1 MIQKILTLGAKVMT
15 SYIPDNIIKELNDY
29 VDEVIL
35 NKNLLK
41 KLDHGSK
48 LAGDITQEIELPTE
62 FLEKS
67 KWPEY
72 IGDRTAEYIRDGM
85 GAKMNKF
92 HLISTWVVRS
102 FNNDFNPV
110 HWHGGHVS
118 GVGFLKVPSTQK
130 YTDAKGNDKGRLE
143 LITGQ
148 RHFMSQSTCK
158 ISPKVGGLVIFPNWM
173 MHTAYPSSSN
183 EERRTISFNAQV
195 DNTIYDVYAN
205 THPAKF

>member
-29 VDEVIL
+29 VDEVIS
-35 NKNLLK
+35 NKNLSK

-118 GVGFLKVPSTQK
+118 SVGFLKVPSTQK

>member
-85 GAKMNKF
+85 GAKINKF

>member
-41 KLDHGSK
+41 ELDHGSK

-85 GAKMNKF
+85 GAKINKF

>member
-1 MIQKILTLGAKVMT
+1 MIQRILTLGAKIMT
-15 SYIPDNIIKELNDY
+15 SYIPDEIVNELNNY
-29 VDEVIL
+29 VDEVINDKEL
-35 NKNLLK
+35 SKQ
-41 KLDHGSK
+41 LDHGSK
-48 LAGDITQEIELPTE
+48 LAGDITQEIELPIN
-62 FLEKS
+62 FLKKS

-85 GAKMNKF
+85 GAKINRF

-102 FNNDFNPV
+102 FANDFNPV

-130 YTDAKGNDKGRLE
+130 YIDAKGNDKGRLE
-143 LITGQ
+143 IINGQ

-158 ISPKVGGLVIFPNWM
+158 ISPKVGGLVLFPNWM

-183 EERRTISFNAQV
+183 EERRTISFNANI
-195 DNTIYDVYAN
+195 DNTIYDVYSN
-205 THPAKF
+205 SHPAKF

>member
-29 VDEVIL
+29 VDEVIS
-35 NKNLLK
+35 NKNLSK

-110 HWHGGHVS
+110 HWHGCHVS

>member
-1 MIQKILTLGAKVMT
+1 
-15 SYIPDNIIKELNDY
+15 
-29 VDEVIL
+29 
-35 NKNLLK
+35 LLK
-41 KLDHGSK
+41 ELDHGSK

>member
-1 MIQKILTLGAKVMT
+1 MIQRILTLGAKIMT
-15 SYIPDNIIKELNDY
+15 SYIPDEIVNELNNY
-29 VDEVIL
+29 VDEVINDKEL
-35 NKNLLK
+35 SKQ
-41 KLDHGSK
+41 LDHGSK
-48 LAGDITQEIELPTE
+48 LAGDITQEIELPIN
-62 FLEKS
+62 FLKKS

-85 GAKMNKF
+85 GAKIKQF

-102 FNNDFNPV
+102 FANDFNPV

-130 YTDAKGNDKGRLE
+130 YIDAKGNDKGRLE
-143 LITGQ
+143 LISGQ

-158 ISPKVGGLVIFPNWM
+158 ISPKVGGLVLFPNWM

-183 EERRTISFNAQV
+183 EERRTISFNAYI
-195 DNTIYDVYAN
+195 DNTIYDVYSN
-205 THPAKF
+205 SHPAKF

>member
-29 VDEVIL
+29 VDEVIS
-35 NKNLLK
+35 NKNLSK

>member
-1 MIQKILTLGAKVMT
+1 MIQRILRLGAKIMT
-15 SYIPDNIIKELNDY
+15 TYIPDDIIKELNDY
-29 VDEVIL
+29 VDETIK
-35 NKNLLK
+35 NKELSK
-41 KLDHGSK
+41 KLNHGPK
-48 LAGDITQEIELPTE
+48 LVGDITQELELPIE

-85 GAKMNKF
+85 GVKMKNF
-92 HLISTWVVRS
+92 RLISSWVVRS

-130 YTDAKGNDKGRLE
+130 YVDAKGNDKGRLE
-143 LITGQ
+143 LISGQ
-148 RHFMSQSTCK
+148 RHFMCNSTAK
-158 ISPKVGGLVIFPNWM
+158 ISPNVGGLVLFPNWM

-183 EERRTISFNAQV
+183 EERRTISFNACV
-195 DNTIYDVYAN
+195 DDTIYDVYAN
-205 THPAKF
+205 THPVIL

>member
-1 MIQKILTLGAKVMT
+1 MIQRILTLGAKIMT
-15 SYIPDNIIKELNDY
+15 SYIPDEIVNELNNY
-29 VDEVIL
+29 VDEIIK
-35 NKNLLK
+35 NKELSK
-41 KLDHGSK
+41 QLDHGSK
-48 LAGDITQEIELPTE
+48 LAGDITQEIELPTD
-62 FLEKS
+62 FLQKS

-102 FNNDFNPV
+102 FTNDFNPV

-130 YTDAKGNDKGRLE
+130 YEDAKGNDKGRLE
-143 LITGQ
+143 IINGQ

-158 ISPKVGGLVIFPNWM
+158 ISPKVGGLVIFPNYM

-183 EERRTISFNAQV
+183 EERRTISFNAHI
-195 DNTIYDVYAN
+195 DNTIYDVYSN

>member
-29 VDEVIL
+29 VDEVIS
-35 NKNLLK
+35 NKNLSK

-118 GVGFLKVPSTQK
+118 GVGFLKVPST
-130 YTDAKGNDKGRLE
+130 
-143 LITGQ
+143 
-148 RHFMSQSTCK
+148 
-158 ISPKVGGLVIFPNWM
+158 
-173 MHTAYPSSSN
+173 
-183 EERRTISFNAQV
+183 
-195 DNTIYDVYAN
+195 
-205 THPAKF
+205 

>member
-41 KLDHGSK
+41 ELDHGSK

>member
-29 VDEVIL
+29 VDEVIS
-35 NKNLLK
+35 NKNLSK

-85 GAKMNKF
+85 GAKINKF

>member
-41 KLDHGSK
+41 ELDHGSK

-173 MHTAYPSSSN
+173 MHTAYPTSSN

>member
-15 SYIPDNIIKELNDY
+15 SYIPDNIIKELNYY

>member
-41 KLDHGSK
+41 ELDHVSK